1 MPSNPLPH
9 PERERSEQ
17 SKDAQRCSTEF
28 TLRSGGTAGRGLV
41 EALIII
47 MTGHELALDQR
58 VKRVAAPAAVAKR
71 LIEMDRRALGVA
83 QVEIEHEQPEFARQ
97 LLDFADDAAADAVA
111 ARPRRDKSARDGA
124 GHRLRLVVARRPR
137 QLRRTAD
144 DAIETADDEAA
155 LRYEQHALPVILQE
169 LARRRL

>member
-1 MPSNPLPH
+1 M
-9 PERERSEQ
+9 
-17 SKDAQRCSTEF
+17 A
-28 TLRSGGTAGRGLV
+28 
-41 EALIII
+41 
-47 MTGHELALDQR
+47 GHELALDQR
-58 VKRVAAPAAVAKR
+58 VKRVAAPAAVAER
-71 LIEMDRRALGVA
+71 LIEMGRRALGIA
-83 QVEIEHEQPEFARQ
+83 QVEIEDEETELARQ
-97 LLDFADDAAADAVA
+97 LLDFADDAATDAVA

-144 DAIETADDEAA
+144 DAVETADDEAA